1 MRIVLGKSRCGY
13 IMKKGEEHTRINIHI
28 SKKTHTQAKIICA
41 LENITLNEY
50 FEQAI
55 SNSIKQ
61 DKSKLKEVF
70 DDESE

>member
-1 MRIVLGKSRCGY
+1 
-13 IMKKGEEHTRINIHI
+13 MKKSDGHTRINIHI

-41 LENITLNEY
+41 LDNITLNEY

-55 SNSIKQ
+55 SRSLKE

-70 DDESE
+70 SDDE

>member
-1 MRIVLGKSRCGY
+1 
-13 IMKKGEEHTRINIHI
+13 MKKSEEHTRINIHV

-50 FEQAI
+50 FEKAI
-55 SNSIKQ
+55 SDAINK

-70 DDESE
+70 DDDKE